1 MLLYVNYA
9 VRQVGGWPFPLFP
22 AHAGVVFLLP
32 SRILVPQISQ
42 VGQYRGVILSLGIFK
57 RIISGITSIFKGSG
71 SGSPAK
77 GGKEGSPEKSSSER
91 KPRRDR
97 QRGKSVDGQPK
108 AARPS
113 PERPKRGGSSPQG
126 GRGGR
131 RDLPQQGA
139 PVTAVHFD
147 SSEES
152 RLGEERAHSILSKKK
167 LGSWEPPLVENRE
180 EGAKY
185 FQDFPLAKEILRAA
199 LDDMGFKKC
208 TPIQGLA
215 LPVAITGAD
224 MAGKAQTGTGKT
236 AVFLMSMLDQFVRNG
251 GGRKLNQPFALA
263 LAPTRELAIQIAKDA
278 DNLSV
283 YTSLRT
289 VAVYGGMDYE
299 RQRRL
304 LQAGCDLIVA
314 TPGRLI
320 DFLQKRVIDTSMLK
334 VLIIDEADRML
345 DMGFIPDVK
354 RIIAHLPSK
363 EERQTMLFSA
373 TLSRDIMNLASRWM
387 RPDPTVLEVEPEHV
401 VAEGVNETVY
411 ACTTHEK
418 LAIIIWILQHE
429 DVHRALI
436 FRNRRRDVEELCH
449 QLRRYGIQCEM
460 LSGDVSQNRRLNI
473 LEAFRNGTV
482 KVVVATD
489 VAGRGIQVD
498 DITHVF
504 NYDLPY
510 EAEDYVHRVGRTAR
524 AGHQGRAVSF
534 ADEDCAFVMPE
545 IEEYIGRPLAAI
557 QPPEEMLVLPSA
569 PSGPKAHSH
578 RGDSGPHLPSG
589 GRSASRTA
597 SGSRSPHGGRPSS
610 RSGSSFHR
618 TGSGAR

>member
-1 MLLYVNYA
+1 MSIN
-9 VRQVGGWPFPLFP
+9 LFQRALRGIRSLFGSHSETDSAAAGKTAKTTKKDGSAAP
-22 AHAGVVFLLP
+22 AGKSGNRPARR
-32 SRILVPQISQ
+32 SRP
-42 VGQYRGVILSLGIFK
+42 
-57 RIISGITSIFKGSG
+57 GSG
-71 SGSPAK
+71 
-77 GGKEGSPEKSSSER
+77 GGE
-91 KPRRDR
+91 
-97 QRGKSVDGQPK
+97 
-108 AARPS
+108 
-113 PERPKRGGSSPQG
+113 GGSSARVPQG

-131 RDLPQQGA
+131 GGASFQGGEPSRGSRPARQPLPVAEGIA
-139 PVTAVHFD
+139 EAGED
-147 SSEES
+147 ST
-152 RLGEERAHSILSKKK
+152 LGEERAHRILDKKK
-167 LGSWEPPLVENRE
+167 VGDWQPPAVENRE
-180 EGAKY
+180 EGVKY
-185 FQDFPLAKEILRAA
+185 FQDFPLCREILRAA
-199 LDDMGFKKC
+199 LDDMGFRKC

-215 LPVAITGAD
+215 LPVAITGKD
-224 MAGKAQTGTGKT
+224 LAGKAQTGTGKT
-236 AVFLMSMLDQFVRNG
+236 AVFLLSMLDQFVRSTEK
-251 GGRKLNQPFALA
+251 RKLNQPFALV

-283 YTSLRT
+283 YTTLRT
-289 VAVYGGMDYE
+289 VAVFGGMDYE

-334 VLIIDEADRML
+334 VLILDEADRML

-354 RIIAHLPSK
+354 RIINYLPSK

-373 TLSRDIMNLASRWM
+373 TLSHDIMALASRWM
-387 RPDPTVLEVEPEHV
+387 RPDPAVLEVEPERV

-411 ACTTHEK
+411 ACTTREK
-418 LAIIIWILQHE
+418 LAIILWVLQHE

-436 FRNRRRDVEELCH
+436 FRNRRRDVEELH
-449 QLRRYGIQCEM
+449 AQLQRYGIPCEM
-460 LSGDVSQNRRLNI
+460 LSGDVNQNRRLNI

-524 AGHQGRAVSF
+524 AGHQGRAISF

-545 IEEYIGRPLAAI
+545 IEEYIGRSLPTV
-557 QPPEEMLVLPSA
+557 QPSEEMLAMPEPVASPRPRAQEGGDRRPGSRNGH
-569 PSGPKAHSH
+569 SGSFHGS
-578 RGDSGPHLPSG
+578 RGPRTASLGFRGGSVSFG
-589 GRSASRTA
+589 GRS
-597 SGSRSPHGGRPSS
+597 SGDRRPPFRGGRGN
-610 RSGSSFHR
+610 R
-618 TGSGAR
+618 

>member
-1 MLLYVNYA
+1 M
-9 VRQVGGWPFPLFP
+9 
-22 AHAGVVFLLP
+22 
-32 SRILVPQISQ
+32 
-42 VGQYRGVILSLGIFK
+42 SLGIFK

-97 QRGKSVDGQPK
+97 QRGKS
-108 AARPS
+108 
-113 PERPKRGGSSPQG
+113 
-126 GRGGR
+126 
-131 RDLPQQGA
+131 
-139 PVTAVHFD
+139 AVHFLKPM
-147 SSEES
+147 SS
-152 RLGEERAHSILSKKK
+152 
-167 LGSWEPPLVENRE
+167 
-180 EGAKY
+180 
-185 FQDFPLAKEILRAA
+185 RAA
-199 LDDMGFKKC
+199 LS
-208 TPIQGLA
+208 ISLA
-215 LPVAITGAD
+215 S
-224 MAGKAQTGTGKT
+224 GKSWKYFAPSSRFSTSGGSQEPS
-236 AVFLMSMLDQFVRNG
+236 FFFDRMLWARSSPRRD
-251 GGRKLNQPFALA
+251 
-263 LAPTRELAIQIAKDA
+263 
-278 DNLSV
+278 S
-283 YTSLRT
+283 S
-289 VAVYGGMDYE
+289 GGMDYE

-569 PSGPKAHSH
+569 PSEPKAHSH
-578 RGDSGPHLPSG
+578 RGDSGRHFPSG
-589 GRSASRTA
+589 GRSASRPA
-597 SGSRSPHGGRPSS
+597 SGSRSSHGGRPSS

-618 TGSGAR
+618 TGSGVR

>member
-1 MLLYVNYA
+1 MDSA
-9 VRQVGGWPFPLFP
+9 
-22 AHAGVVFLLP
+22 A
-32 SRILVPQISQ
+32 S
-42 VGQYRGVILSLGIFK
+42 
-57 RIISGITSIFKGSG
+57 
-71 SGSPAK
+71 
-77 GGKEGSPEKSSSER
+77 EESSE
-91 KPRRDR
+91 
-97 QRGKSVDGQPK
+97 
-108 AARPS
+108 A
-113 PERPKRGGSSPQG
+113 
-126 GRGGR
+126 
-131 RDLPQQGA
+131 
-139 PVTAVHFD
+139 
-147 SSEES
+147 S
-152 RLGEERAHSILSKKK
+152 RLGEERAHRILDKKK
-167 LGSWEPPLVENRE
+167 VGDWQVPAVESRE
-180 EGAKY
+180 EGVKY
-185 FQDFPLAKEILRAA
+185 FQDFPLAREILRAA
-199 LDDMGFKKC
+199 LDDMGFRKC

-224 MAGKAQTGTGKT
+224 LAGKAQTGTGKT

-251 GGRKLNQPFALA
+251 EGRKLNQPYALV

-289 VAVYGGMDYE
+289 VAVFGGMDYE

-354 RIIAHLPSK
+354 RIINYLPPK
-363 EERQTMLFSA
+363 EQRQTMLFSA
-373 TLSRDIMNLASRWM
+373 TLSQDIMVLASRWM
-387 RPDPTVLEVEPEHV
+387 RPDPAVLEVEPERV

-411 ACTTHEK
+411 ACTTREK
-418 LAIIIWILQHE
+418 LAIILWVLQHE

-436 FRNRRRDVEELCH
+436 FRNRRRDVEELRY
-449 QLRRYGIQCEM
+449 QLMKYGIPCEM
-460 LSGDVSQNRRLNI
+460 LSGDVNQNRRLNI

-524 AGHQGRAVSF
+524 AGHQGRAISF

-545 IEEYIGRPLAAI
+545 IEQYIGRALPTV
-557 QPPEEMLVLPSA
+557 QPPEEMLVMPAPVAGVKLP
-569 PSGPKAHSH
+569 PREGVRPEGRREGGH
-578 RGDSGPHLPSG
+578 RGFPGRSSFGRRPEG
-589 GRSASRTA
+589 GRGR
-597 SGSRSPHGGRPSS
+597 PPFRPSS
-610 RSGSSFHR
+610 HR
-618 TGSGAR
+618 

>member
-1 MLLYVNYA
+1 MA
-9 VRQVGGWPFPLFP
+9 VS
-22 AHAGVVFLLP
+22 AE
-32 SRILVPQISQ
+32 
-42 VGQYRGVILSLGIFK
+42 
-57 RIISGITSIFKGSG
+57 SG
-71 SGSPAK
+71 
-77 GGKEGSPEKSSSER
+77 
-91 KPRRDR
+91 
-97 QRGKSVDGQPK
+97 
-108 AARPS
+108 
-113 PERPKRGGSSPQG
+113 
-126 GRGGR
+126 
-131 RDLPQQGA
+131 
-139 PVTAVHFD
+139 
-147 SSEES
+147 EES
-152 RLGEERAHSILSKKK
+152 RLGEERAHRILDKKK
-167 LGSWEPPLVENRE
+167 VGDWQVPAVENRE
-180 EGAKY
+180 EGVKY
-185 FQDFPLAKEILRAA
+185 FQDFPLAREILRAA
-199 LDDMGFKKC
+199 LEDMGFQKC

-215 LPVAITGAD
+215 LPVAVTGAD
-224 MAGKAQTGTGKT
+224 LAGKAQTGTGKT

-251 GGRKLNQPFALA
+251 GGRKLNQPFALV

-289 VAVYGGMDYE
+289 VAVFGGMDYE

-334 VLIIDEADRML
+334 ILILDEADRML

-354 RIIAHLPSK
+354 RIIHYLPPK
-363 EERQTMLFSA
+363 DQRQTMLFSA
-373 TLSRDIMNLASRWM
+373 TLSKDIMALASQWM
-387 RPDPTVLEVEPEHV
+387 RPDPAVVEVEPERV

-411 ACTTHEK
+411 ACTTREK
-418 LAIIIWILQHE
+418 LAIILWVLQHE

-436 FRNRRRDVEELCH
+436 FRNRRRDVEDLRY
-449 QLRRYGIQCEM
+449 QLMKYGIPCEM
-460 LSGDVSQNRRLNI
+460 LSGDVNQNRRLNI

-524 AGHQGRAVSF
+524 AGHQGRAISF

-545 IEEYIGRPLAAI
+545 IEQYIGRPLPSV
-557 QPPEEMLVLPSA
+557 QPPEEMLVMPPPASGVKLPSREERHSSS
-569 PSGPKAHSH
+569 SGSSHSRSG
-578 RGDSGPHLPSG
+578 RGGFGRSSSASSG
-589 GRSASRTA
+589 GR
-597 SGSRSPHGGRPSS
+597 GGRPSFRRPAGS
-610 RSGSSFHR
+610 R
-618 TGSGAR
+618 

>member
-1 MLLYVNYA
+1 MSSSLFSRIWRGIATIFGGKTEEKSAPATQAKKSVPVSRGEEGKSAQRRRPPRSKKSSSPA
-9 VRQVGGWPFPLFP
+9 VRQAP
-22 AHAGVVFLLP
+22 APAVESENEP
-32 SRILVPQISQ
+32 ESRI
-42 VGQYRGVILSLGIFK
+42 
-57 RIISGITSIFKGSG
+57 
-71 SGSPAK
+71 
-77 GGKEGSPEKSSSER
+77 
-91 KPRRDR
+91 
-97 QRGKSVDGQPK
+97 
-108 AARPS
+108 
-113 PERPKRGGSSPQG
+113 
-126 GRGGR
+126 
-131 RDLPQQGA
+131 
-139 PVTAVHFD
+139 
-147 SSEES
+147 
-152 RLGEERAHSILSKKK
+152 GEERAHAILDKKK
-167 LGSWEPPLVENRE
+167 LGEWEVPAVETPE
-180 EGAKY
+180 EGAVY
-185 FQDFPLAKEILRAA
+185 FQNFPLAKEILKAA
-199 LDDMGFKKC
+199 LVDMGFKKC

-215 LPVAITGAD
+215 LPVCITGAD

-251 GGRKLNQPFALA
+251 GGRRLNQPFALV

-289 VAVYGGMDYE
+289 VAVFGGMDYE

-354 RIIAHLPSK
+354 RIIAYLPPK
-363 EERQTMLFSA
+363 EQRQTMLFSA
-373 TLSRDIMNLASRWM
+373 TLSQDIMNLASRWM
-387 RPDPTVLEVEPEHV
+387 RPDPAVLEVEPEHV
-401 VAEGVNETVY
+401 VATGVNETVY
-411 ACTTHEK
+411 ACSTHEK
-418 LAIIIWILQHE
+418 LSIILWILQHE

-436 FRNRRRDVEELCH
+436 FRNRRRDVEELH
-449 QLRRYGIQCEM
+449 YQLRKYGIPSEM

-473 LEAFRNGTV
+473 LEDFRSGKT

-534 ADEDCAFVMPE
+534 ADEDNAFVMPE
-545 IEEYIGRPLAAI
+545 IEKYIGRALPTE
-557 QPPEEMLVLPSA
+557 QPPEEMLVPPTPVANPKLPKIEREEGGSNHGG
-569 PSGPKAHSH
+569 SSH
-578 RGDSGPHLPSG
+578 RSSG
-589 GRSASRTA
+589 GFSHGGPRGGFGGGHG
-597 SGSRSPHGGRPSS
+597 GSRGGFHG
-610 RSGSSFHR
+610 RSGSGFHR
-618 TGSGAR
+618 TGAGAR

>member
-113 PERPKRGGSSPQG
+113 PERPKRGG
-126 GRGGR
+126 R

-139 PVTAVHFD
+139 PVAAVHFD

-411 ACTTHEK
+411 ACTTESS
-418 LAIIIWILQHE
+418 ARCFPE
-429 DVHRALI
+429 TSA
-436 FRNRRRDVEELCH
+436 
-449 QLRRYGIQCEM
+449 
-460 LSGDVSQNRRLNI
+460 
-473 LEAFRNGTV
+473 
-482 KVVVATD
+482 
-489 VAGRGIQVD
+489 
-498 DITHVF
+498 
-504 NYDLPY
+504 
-510 EAEDYVHRVGRTAR
+510 RTA
-524 AGHQGRAVSF
+524 V
-534 ADEDCAFVMPE
+534 
-545 IEEYIGRPLAAI
+545 
-557 QPPEEMLVLPSA
+557 
-569 PSGPKAHSH
+569 
-578 RGDSGPHLPSG
+578 
-589 GRSASRTA
+589 
-597 SGSRSPHGGRPSS
+597 
-610 RSGSSFHR
+610 
-618 TGSGAR
+618 

>member
-1 MLLYVNYA
+1 MK
-9 VRQVGGWPFPLFP
+9 
-22 AHAGVVFLLP
+22 
-32 SRILVPQISQ
+32 S
-42 VGQYRGVILSLGIFK
+42 
-57 RIISGITSIFKGSG
+57 
-71 SGSPAK
+71 AK
-77 GGKEGSPEKSSSER
+77 ANAKVSK
-91 KPRRDR
+91 DAM
-97 QRGKSVDGQPK
+97 D
-108 AARPS
+108 
-113 PERPKRGGSSPQG
+113 
-126 GRGGR
+126 
-131 RDLPQQGA
+131 
-139 PVTAVHFD
+139 
-147 SSEES
+147 ES
-152 RLGEERAHSILSKKK
+152 TLGEERAHSILSKKK
-167 LGSWEPPLVENRE
+167 LGEWEVPSVENPQ
-180 EGAKY
+180 EGEVY
-185 FQDFPLAKEILRAA
+185 FQNFPLEKAILRAA
-199 LDDMGFKKC
+199 LEDLGFRKC
-208 TPIQGLA
+208 TPIQALA

-224 MAGKAQTGTGKT
+224 VAGKAQTGTGKT
-236 AVFLMSMLDQFVRNG
+236 AVFLMSMLNQFIQNKDER
-251 GGRKLNQPFALA
+251 RLNQPFALV

-289 VAVYGGMDYE
+289 VAVFGGMDYE

-320 DFLQKRVIDTSMLK
+320 DFLQKRVIDTSLLK

-354 RIIAHLPSK
+354 RIINYLPPK

-373 TLSRDIMNLASRWM
+373 TLLQYIMNLVSRWL
-387 RPDPTVLEVEPEHV
+387 RPDPMVLEVEPEKV

-411 ACTTHEK
+411 ACSTQEK
-418 LAIIIWILQHE
+418 LSIIMWILQHE

-436 FRNRRRDVEELCH
+436 FRNRRRDVEELH
-449 QLRRYGIQCEM
+449 SELQKYGIECEM

-473 LEAFRNGTV
+473 LEAFRNGTT

-534 ADEDCAFVMPE
+534 ADEDNAFVMPE
-545 IEEYIGRPLAAI
+545 IEEYIGRALPTE
-557 QPPEEMLVLPSA
+557 QPPEEMLVLPAMVCNPRRSVSDKHEA
-569 PSGPKAHSH
+569 SGRNEGGFHGH
-578 RGDSGPHLPSG
+578 RGGFSHSRGSFGGSSSNSG
-589 GRSASRTA
+589 GF
-597 SGSRSPHGGRPSS
+597 SRSR
-610 RSGSSFHR
+610 SSFHR
-618 TGSGAR
+618 TGTTHR